1 VFPIDPLEKY
11 DAIRIWRKHIYHST
25 SKIGKTGNHVAFEI
39 KFGDIL
45 AAAQSMYEIQLLADA
60 SSQNWKRKDKARFKA
75 KAHQWIRADIDSLK
89 SGMLESEDENEEDEE
104 EEEDEEGHWW
114 IVPYRF
120 MSMNRRILQVYVL
133 SSFYCLLDFAEFNES
148 NLYLCTKRWV

>member
-1 VFPIDPLEKY
+1 MDNYV
-11 DAIRIWRKHIYHST
+11 
-25 SKIGKTGNHVAFEI
+25 VFEI

-45 AAAQSMYEIQLLADA
+45 AAAQSMHEIQLLADA
-60 SSQNWKRKDKARFKA
+60 SSQNRKRKGKARFKA
-75 KAHQWIRADIDSLK
+75 KARQQIRADIDSLK
-89 SGMLESEDENEEDEE
+89 SGMLESEDENEENEE

-120 MSMNRRILQVYVL
+120 VPMNCCILQVYVL
-133 SSFYCLLDFAEFNES
+133 SSFYRLLDSTEFNES